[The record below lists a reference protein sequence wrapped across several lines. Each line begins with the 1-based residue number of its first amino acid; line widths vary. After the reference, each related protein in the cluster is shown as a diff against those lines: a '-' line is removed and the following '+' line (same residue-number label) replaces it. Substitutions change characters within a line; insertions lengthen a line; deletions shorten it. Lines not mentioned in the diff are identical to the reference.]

1 MERRVESGLWK
12 PIWTALCAYRTCRIV
27 SPLIYFPFRAKHLDA
42 NRPNPL
48 PPLFGLPLSIKDL
61 FDYPGVD
68 STIGLASWIG
78 NKSGNKS
85 VVVKVIEEQGGWV
98 DDERDQ
104 RSVEVP
110 RVNGVFSTKGRSREP
125 RS

>member
-1 MERRVESGLWK
+1 
-12 PIWTALCAYRTCRIV
+12 
-27 SPLIYFPFRAKHLDA
+27 
-42 NRPNPL
+42 
-48 PPLFGLPLSIKDL
+48 LSIKDL